1 MRWKQNWKLASWVF
15 EARVQLQIRVSKTRV
30 LVLSWSNLSTWNLSF
45 SNLSSIELSADE
57 DEEEPKNQIGSQNR
71 RKNLEEQ
78 NRKTK
83 IWRSRGRN
91 WRSRSEKADDL
102 KNRWSDLEWRSAKAN
117 EKKQG
122 KKNKTNSLIWKKMVE
137 LEP

>member
-30 LVLSWSNLSTWNLSF
+30 LVLSWSNISTWNSSF
-45 SNLSSIELSADE
+45 SNLSSIKLSTD
-57 DEEEPKNQIGSQNR
+57 DNEEELMNQIGSQNR

-91 WRSRSEKADDL
+91 WRSRSKKADDL
-102 KNRWSDLEWRSAKAN
+102 KNRWSYLEWRSAEAD
-117 EKKQG
+117 EKEQG
-122 KKNKTNSLIWKKMVE
+122 KKKKTHE
-137 LEP
+137 

>member
-30 LVLSWSNLSTWNLSF
+30 LVLSWSNISTWNSSF
-45 SNLSSIELSADE
+45 SNLSSIKLSTD
-57 DEEEPKNQIGSQNR
+57 DNEEELMNQIGSQNR

-102 KNRWSDLEWRSAKAN
+102 KNIWSDLEWRSAEAD
-117 EKKQG
+117 EKEQG
-122 KKNKTNSLIWKKMVE
+122 KKKNTHE
-137 LEP
+137 